1 MARTTDNKPRRLKPT
16 TRLVRS
22 GRDKSLTGPFVNP
35 PVVHAS
41 TVLFESVD
49 DMTHRR
55 QRYVYGRRGTPTSE
69 ALEAAVS
76 ELEGAE
82 GAALFPSGLSAA
94 ATAILSCVA
103 SGDRILIVDSVYG
116 PVRHFAD
123 TILKRMGVETV
134 YYDPSLAAGIETLFT
149 DNTTAVY
156 LEAPGSLTFEMQD
169 LVAVSAIARDRG
181 ASVLFD
187 NTWATPLFF
196 RPLEHGADLSI
207 MAGTKYLAGHADLML
222 GTVAAGGE
230 PLKQLKETHGA
241 LGVHVGPDDVFL
253 GLRGLRT
260 LAVRLDRHQKSAKI
274 VAEWLAARS
283 EVARVLYP
291 ALTSDPGHS
300 LWKRDMTGATGLFGV
315 VLNGWSEEQAKAFVD
330 GLKLFGI
337 GASWGGFE
345 SLAILAHPKAQ
356 RTATVWQA
364 EGPLLRLHIG
374 LEDPEDLIADLEAGF
389 ARVSAAT

>member
-1 MARTTDNKPRRLKPT
+1 MASTTDKKEDRLKAS
-16 TRLVRS
+16 TRLLRS
-22 GRDKSLTGPFVNP
+22 GRDKDLTGPFVNP

-41 TVLFESVD
+41 TVLFETVD

-55 QRYVYGRRGTPTSE
+55 QRYLYGRRGTPTSD

-103 SGDRILIVDSVYG
+103 SGDQILIVDSVYG

-169 LVAVSAIARDRG
+169 LVAVSAIAHDRG

-222 GTVAAGGE
+222 GTVAASGE

-300 LWKRDMTGATGLFGV
+300 LWKRDMSGATGLFGV

-330 GLKLFGI
+330 GLQLFGI

-345 SLAILAHPKAQ
+345 SLAILAHPKTQ

>member
-1 MARTTDNKPRRLKPT
+1 MASTTDKKEDRLKAS
-16 TRLVRS
+16 TRLLRS
-22 GRDKSLTGPFVNP
+22 GRDKDLTGPFVNP

-41 TVLFESVD
+41 TVLFETVD

-55 QRYVYGRRGTPTSE
+55 QRYLYGRRGTPTSD

-123 TILKRMGVETV
+123 TVLVRMGVETV
-134 YYDPSLAAGIETLFT
+134 YYDPSLAAGIEALFT
-149 DNTTAVY
+149 DNTTVVY

-169 LVAVSAIARDRG
+169 LAAISAVAHGRG

-187 NTWATPLFF
+187 NTWATPLLF

-222 GTVAAGGE
+222 GTVAANGE
-230 PLKQLKETHGA
+230 ALKQLKETHGA
-241 LGVHVGPDDVFL
+241 LGLHVGPDDVFL

-260 LAVRLDRHQKSAKI
+260 LAVRLDRHQTSAKI
-274 VAEWLAARS
+274 VAEWLAARP

-291 ALTSDPGHS
+291 ALPSDPGHG
-300 LWKRDMTGATGLFGV
+300 LWKRDMIGATGLFGV

-330 GLKLFGI
+330 GLELFGI

-345 SLAILAHPKAQ
+345 SLAILAHPETQ
-356 RTATVWQA
+356 RTATVWRA
-364 EGPLLRLHIG
+364 EGPLLRIHIG

-389 ARVSAAT
+389 ARVSASS

>member
-1 MARTTDNKPRRLKPT
+1 MASTTDKKEDRLKAS
-16 TRLVRS
+16 TRLLRS
-22 GRDKSLTGPFVNP
+22 GRDKDLTGPFVNP

-41 TVLFESVD
+41 TVLFETVD

-55 QRYVYGRRGTPTSE
+55 QRYLYGRRGTPTSD

-103 SGDRILIVDSVYG
+103 SGDQILIVDSVYG

-134 YYDPSLAAGIETLFT
+134 YYDPTLAAGIETLFT

-169 LVAVSAIARDRG
+169 LVAVSAIAHDRG

-207 MAGTKYLAGHADLML
+207 VAGTKYLAGHADLML
-222 GTVAAGGE
+222 GTVAASGE

-300 LWKRDMTGATGLFGV
+300 LWKRDMSGATGLFGV

-330 GLKLFGI
+330 GLQLFGI

-345 SLAILAHPKAQ
+345 SLAILAHTKTQ

-389 ARVSAAT
+389 ARVSAST

>member
-1 MARTTDNKPRRLKPT
+1 MARTTDNEPRRLKPT

-94 ATAILSCVA
+94 ATAILCCVA

-169 LVAVSAIARDRG
+169 LVAVSAIAHDRG

-222 GTVAAGGE
+222 GTVAASGE

-260 LAVRLDRHQKSAKI
+260 LAVRLDRHQKSAKT

-315 VLNGWSEEQAKAFVD
+315 MLNGWSEEQAKAFVD
-330 GLKLFGI
+330 GLELFGI

-345 SLAILAHPKAQ
+345 SLAILAHPKTQ